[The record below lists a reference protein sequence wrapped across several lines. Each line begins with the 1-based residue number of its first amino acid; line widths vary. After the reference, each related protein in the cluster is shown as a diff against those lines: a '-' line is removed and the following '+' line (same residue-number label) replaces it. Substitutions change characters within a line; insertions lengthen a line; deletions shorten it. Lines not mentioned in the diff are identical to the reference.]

1 MERLS
6 HSTYS
11 CVWLDSFGG
20 DDGLRACQSG
30 AGICSIL
37 WWIMDETGGPAPVAL
52 LAAVL
57 YGLGTILAGQ
67 AHTLAALYVSYGVI
81 AGAGLGLGY
90 IVPVATLIRWFP
102 DKRGM
107 ITGIAVAGF
116 GAGALVTAPIA
127 EMLIARAGVPATFAL
142 LGVSYFLIIIFA
154 AIFMRNPPV
163 GYAPGGVSQS
173 GAPTLMVHDLTLS
186 QAAKTWQ
193 WYGLWLVLFLNTIA
207 GIAIISQASPMAQE
221 TRTSAP

>member
-6 HSTYS
+6 ISTYS
-11 CVWLDSFGG
+11 CVWLDSLEVTMAFELASLVLGFAAFFGG
-20 DDGLRACQSG
+20 LWMRRA
-30 AGICSIL
+30 
-37 WWIMDETGGPAPVAL
+37 GPRPGR
-52 LAAVL
+52 AACCGP

-173 GAPTLMVHDLTLS
+173 GAPTLMVHD
-186 QAAKTWQ
+186 
-193 WYGLWLVLFLNTIA
+193 
-207 GIAIISQASPMAQE
+207 
-221 TRTSAP
+221 